1 MYRLFA
7 RPSGSQFI
15 HLASQFIA
23 VLSTALSTALS
34 TVLSTALSTA
44 LSTTLFAAFSLG
56 LLASTTQAASPAKL
70 GQYQQQQLLLVDN
83 QPFFIRGGELGN
95 SSASSMAYMESAWPR
110 LKAMNLNTLLAP
122 VYWELIEPEQGKFD
136 FTLLDQLIA
145 RAHKEQLKLV
155 LLWFG
160 SWKNSMSCYVPS
172 WIKRNPTSY
181 PRAQDQE
188 GRNQEIL
195 SPFSSAN
202 LNADL
207 TAYSALLKHLRDRD
221 SHRTVIMIQVENE
234 IGMLPDVRDYSPAA
248 NQAYAQRVPSKLLSY
263 LETHK
268 TQLAPEL
275 QERWQRLGFQTQ
287 GTWEQVFG
295 PGQAT
300 EEIFMAWHYA
310 RYTNAVAAAG
320 KAIYPIPTYV
330 NAALPRPGKRPGQ
343 YPSAGP
349 LPHLLD
355 IWAAGSAAIDL
366 YSPDFYNP
374 DFQRWSDSY
383 TDNQR
388 ALFIPEHEFDE
399 TVAAKAFYAFGRYN
413 TLGFSPFSIESAP
426 EPQASNL
433 GKAYTTLAQLDE
445 LLSLHPA
452 GQSRTGV
459 LLDRVHPEQIIQLGN
474 YEFHFRHDFTLG
486 WSKAAEQDQWPM
498 AGGLIIQTA
507 EQDFVIAGTG
517 LVVTFRSLTP
527 GQTAG
532 IDRIEEGNYLRGK
545 WQRLR
550 VMNGDQDHQG
560 RHLRI
565 ASGEYGIQQL
575 RLYAYPSH

>member
-1 MYRLFA
+1 MCRLFIQS
-7 RPSGSQFI
+7 SGQQFI
-15 HLASQFIA
+15 QLGHRCLAA
-23 VLSTALSTALS
+23 LCTAAC
-34 TVLSTALSTA
+34 
-44 LSTTLFAAFSLG
+44 LG
-56 LLASTTQAASPAKL
+56 LLASATQAAAPAKL
-70 GQYQQQQLLLVDN
+70 SQYQQQQLLLVDN

-95 SSASSMAYMESAWPR
+95 SSASSMAYLESAWPK

-122 VYWELIEPEQGKFD
+122 VYWELIEPEPGKFD

-172 WIKRNPTSY
+172 WIKRDPASY
-181 PRAQDQE
+181 PRAQNQE
-188 GRNQEIL
+188 GLNQEIL

-248 NQAYAQRVPSKLLSY
+248 NQAYAQRVPGELLRY
-263 LETHK
+263 LQTHK
-268 TQLAPEL
+268 SQLAPEL
-275 QERWQRLGFQTQ
+275 RERWQRLGFQTQ

-300 EEIFMAWHYA
+300 EETFMAWHYA

-355 IWAAGSAAIDL
+355 VWAAASPAIDL

-374 DFQRWSDSY
+374 DFQAWNDLY
-383 TDNQR
+383 TRNKR
-388 ALFIPEHEFDE
+388 ALFIPEHDFNE
-399 TVAAKAFYAFGRYN
+399 TVAAKAFFNFGRYN
-413 TLGFSPFSIESAP
+413 SIGFSPFSIESAP
-426 EPQASNL
+426 EPQASEL
-433 GKAYTTLAQLDE
+433 AKAYATLAQLDG
-445 LLSLHPA
+445 LLSSYPA
-452 GQSRTGV
+452 GAKRTAV
-459 LLDRVHPEQIIQLGN
+459 LLDKTNAEQKFTLGN
-474 YEFHFRHDFTLG
+474 YEFTARHEFTLG
-486 WSKAAEQDQWPM
+486 WSKGAEQDHWTM
-498 AGGLIIQTA
+498 AGGLIIQTGT
-507 EQDFVIAGTG
+507 QDFVIAGTG

-532 IDRIEEGNYLRGK
+532 IARIEEGSYLKGK

-565 ASGEYGIQQL
+565 AAGEYGIQQL
-575 RLYAYPSH
+575 RLYTYPSH